1 MSFYATL
8 QIGPMGF
15 PVLTCDCSFHQPT
28 NSRGKVIA
36 SVRSGLIRVSVEVQR
51 NHDFL
56 TNWAAQT
63 NNEQNGTITFTDI
76 DQGSTFKVLS
86 FSEAH
91 CVSYREVFTPHGG
104 VSSSFRVDLGIT
116 ANQISVGGANHQSL
130 W

>member
-1 MSFYATL
+1 MPFSAEL
-8 QIGPMGF
+8 SVGGNHF
-15 PVLTCDCSFHQPT
+15 PVLTCDYSFHQPT
-28 NSRGKVIA
+28 NSRGRVVA
-36 SVRSGLIRVSVEVQR
+36 SVRSGLIRVSVEVQD

-63 NNEQNGTITFTDI
+63 NNEQSGSITFLNI

>member
-1 MSFYATL
+1 MSFYANFNV
-8 QIGPMGF
+8 GVFSF
-15 PVLTCDCSFHQPT
+15 PVLTCDYSFHQPT

-36 SVRSGLIRVSVEVQR
+36 SVRSGLIRVSVEVMH
-51 NHDFL
+51 NHEFL

-63 NNEQNGTITFTDI
+63 NNEQNGSITFTDI
-76 DQGSTFKVLS
+76 DQGSTFKTLR
-86 FSEAH
+86 FSEAY